1 MSNAINNNG
10 SNDNSGNLAELS
22 SDEQEMMLAKTY
34 IKGKFQDNNAIIDLL
49 SKKNKHGKHDK
60 KIRALSRD
68 NGTLKDFFKSH
79 KKAYRLQKE
88 YKGQSKSNTNIICNC
103 LWKCLCLFSCC
114 SKTKNPS
121 KQV

>member
-34 IKGKFQDNNAIIDLL
+34 IKGKFQDNNAIIALL
-49 SKKNKHGKHDK
+49 SKKNKHGKNNK
-60 KIRALSRD
+60 KID
-68 NGTLKDFFKSH
+68 NLNCDNENLKKYFKFH
-79 KKAYRLQKE
+79 KKAYRLQKA

-103 LWKCLCLFSCC
+103 LRKCLGLFSCC

-121 KQV
+121 KQA